1 LAQRARGFRRWRAE
15 QEQET
20 VLILKL
26 TMVPLALLLLGIA
39 ERLHGP
45 RVAGWLSGFPVVA
58 APLLLFVT
66 LDQGERFGSAAA
78 RGAYFGLLPWLAFT
92 MSYAYVA
99 RRWGFT
105 SRFGAWLDPVADKLL
120 MLFCLTA
127 LYGVGATP
135 VWLLAL
141 VVARDAAIATGWLLI
156 NYLSLPQ
163 RSEPLLIGKIS
174 TVVQV
179 LYILSMLLLLAL
191 DIEAPGLA
199 GAAAWITGL
208 VTVMSGAAYAGG
220 FLRGALMQ
228 KNPVQKPPAEK
239 NPP

>member
-1 LAQRARGFRRWRAE
+1 VIRQIPNMLS
-15 QEQET
+15 
-20 VLILKL
+20 
-26 TMVPLALLLLGIA
+26 ALRLL
-39 ERLHGP
+39 
-45 RVAGWLSGFPVVA
+45 A
-58 APLLLFVT
+58 APLAAWLILNDHDTAALVVFAFAGASDG
-66 LDQGERFGSAAA
+66 LDG
-78 RGAYFGLLPWLAFT
+78 
-92 MSYAYVA
+92 YVA

>member
-1 LAQRARGFRRWRAE
+1 MIRQIPNMLS
-15 QEQET
+15 
-20 VLILKL
+20 
-26 TMVPLALLLLGIA
+26 ALRLL
-39 ERLHGP
+39 
-45 RVAGWLSGFPVVA
+45 A
-58 APLLLFVT
+58 APLAAWLILNDHDTAALIVFAFAGASDG
-66 LDQGERFGSAAA
+66 LDG
-78 RGAYFGLLPWLAFT
+78 
-92 MSYAYVA
+92 YVA

-191 DIEAPGLA
+191 EIEAPGLA